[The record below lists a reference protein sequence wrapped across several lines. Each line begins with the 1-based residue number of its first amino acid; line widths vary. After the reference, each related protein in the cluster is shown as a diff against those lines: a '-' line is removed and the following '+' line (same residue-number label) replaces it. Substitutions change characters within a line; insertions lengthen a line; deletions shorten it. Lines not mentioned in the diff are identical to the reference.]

1 MKQVFF
7 CFLLITI
14 AIFGTFLLFQKFLIN
29 QIQVSYSAQKPNII
43 LILGDDI
50 GYSDIGSYGS
60 EIKTPNLDRLAE
72 EGIRFANFYNMSKK
86 DII

>member
-7 CFLLITI
+7 YFLLITI
-14 AIFGTFLLFQKFLIN
+14 AIFGTFLLFQKFLVN

-86 DII
+86 DMI